1 MNKKMKLL
9 VSGLIAALMLAI
21 LPFAAFAQGESSP
34 PRPERILLRALTDT
48 AAQVLQMEPKALVQ
62 ALREG
67 KTPAQLA
74 EDAGVSTEELSAA
87 LQDTWNAQGEVFI
100 GKFIENGL
108 PQKQDHRPSP
118 RQQFKHV
125 HLWVKVSAEALSM
138 SPQDFF
144 KSLRQGQTPAE
155 IAEAHGSAGQ
165 ALVDVIV
172 AAEKERLDRAV
183 AEGRITQ
190 EKADAILSRISE
202 RAAKWVEHG
211 FQRP

>member
-34 PRPERILLRALTDT
+34 PRPERILLRALMDT

-108 PQKQDHRPSP
+108 PQKQVRRPSL

-125 HLWVKVSAEALSM
+125 RLWVKVSAEALSM

-202 RAAKWVEHG
+202 RAAKWVDHG